1 MTAAPSLPPATRDA
15 IMDAAARIFAREGY
29 RAATIQAIASEAGF
43 TPPTV
48 YSHFGSKLGLFE
60 ALVEALL
67 ADLFAVLER
76 QLPDGLTL
84 AQSLELRVR
93 ELLELAA
100 RRRAMFTLLVLRPYD
115 LPDLEG
121 HEDDEVRLDAYWG
134 VLFDAHADE
143 LGDRTPHE
151 AGLVME
157 GVLYAFTKS
166 WMRSD
171 EPSLA
176 PQTRRIV
183 ELVLTGVRG

>member
-1 MTAAPSLPPATRDA
+1 MTAAPSLPVATRDA
-15 IMDAAARIFAREGY
+15 IMDAAAQIFAREGY
-29 RAATIQAIASEAGF
+29 RAATMQMIAREAGF

-67 ADLFAVLER
+67 ADLFTLMER
-76 QLPDGLTL
+76 ELPEGLTL

-100 RRRAMFTLLVLRPYD
+100 RRRALFTLLVLRPYD
-115 LPDLEG
+115 LPDLSG
-121 HEDDEVRLDAYWG
+121 HEEDEVRLDAFWG
-134 VLFDAHADE
+134 ALFAEHPEE

-157 GVLYAFTKS
+157 GVLHAFTKD

-171 EPSLA
+171 DPSLA

-183 ELVLTGVRG
+183 ELVLGGVRA